1 MFERI
6 TRDHRRTANLQERDR
21 CQKMIRKLKS
31 IKDRITDAFSS
42 AINNLEPDLNGPPSP
57 RNDQLEKI
65 REELEEVFD
74 ELGKSQEEL
83 RKEIDRM
90 RDEDPHQ

>member
-1 MFERI
+1 MRGL
-6 TRDHRRTANLQERDR
+6 RRNHRRTAQLQEKNRADSV
-21 CQKMIRKLKS
+21 IRKLKS

-42 AINNLEPDLNGPPSP
+42 SISTIEPDPKKAPTP
-57 RNDQLEKI
+57 RQDQLDKI

-83 RKEIDRM
+83 RNEIDKM
-90 RDEDPHQ
+90 RDEDPKQ